1 MKREYAAEFF
11 PKQSAKMDRKRVEA
25 SDKALTSERIASL
38 LSLRF
43 NREPLYKSVEDF
55 YTPEYAEALMSG
67 VSPSELSNIPRY
79 RNPTPKEVNLLYSD
93 IHSKDQLYEYSAS
106 NASD

>member
-11 PKQSAKMDRKRVEA
+11 PKLLLNTERKRAEA
-25 SDKALTSERIASL
+25 LEKPLTSDRIASL

-55 YTPEYAEALMSG
+55 YTPEYAEALKSG
-67 VSPSELSNIPRY
+67 APPAELSGIPRY
-79 RNPTPKEVNLLYSD
+79 RNPTQREANLLYSD
-93 IHSKDQLYEYSAS
+93 IHAKEELYVYSAS
-106 NASD
+106 NAAD

>member
-11 PKQSAKMDRKRVEA
+11 PKQLSKTERKRAEA
-25 SDKALTSERIASL
+25 LDKPLTSDRIASL

-43 NREPLYKSVEDF
+43 NKEPLYKSVEDF
-55 YTPEYAEALMSG
+55 YTPEYAEALTSG
-67 VSPSELSNIPRY
+67 APPSELSEIPRY
-79 RNPTPKEVNLLYSD
+79 RAPTQKEANLLYSD